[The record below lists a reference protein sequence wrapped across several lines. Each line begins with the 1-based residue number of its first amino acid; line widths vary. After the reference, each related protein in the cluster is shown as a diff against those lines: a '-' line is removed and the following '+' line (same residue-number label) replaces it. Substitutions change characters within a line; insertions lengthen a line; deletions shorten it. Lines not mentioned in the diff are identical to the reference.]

1 MQQVLKPASGA
12 ARAQIVAAELFGQ
25 LDIAMDDAP
34 STLDVG
40 FPRRTT
46 SAAYA

>member
-1 MQQVLKPASGA
+1 MQQILKPASGA
-12 ARAQIVAAELFGQ
+12 ARTQVVAAELFDQ

-34 STLDVG
+34 SALDLG
-40 FPRRTT
+40 FRGDKT